1 VVQEKKEKGETF
13 KGAVEVDTQVE
24 GQAWALALGARGVA
38 LVVAVMACLAAST
51 PPP

>member
-1 VVQEKKEKGETF
+1 MVQEKREKGETF

-38 LVVAVMACLAAST
+38 SAVAVLACLAAST